1 MSKEKNEITK
11 MEFLLTLNDN
21 IIVQR
26 YYNVKG
32 YNEHAK
38 NSIELYDVVDEI
50 KSKIH
55 NNLKM
60 NTVTYMLENQYQIMV
75 DPEIMETSMTDKAED
90 FNIFIKVNDKVI
102 YQQAWDGKIYPPKV
116 RYTVDVRPHLK
127 SVLKSLT
134 EVFSTDKLTCEFME
148 YKLS

>member
-26 YYNVKG
+26 FYNVKG
-32 YNEHAK
+32 YNEESK
-38 NSIELYDVVDEI
+38 NSIELCETVQTI
-50 KSKIH
+50 KDKIH
-55 NNLKM
+55 NDLKM
-60 NTVTYMLENQYQIMV
+60 KTLTYMMDNQFQIMS
-75 DPEIMETSMTDKAED
+75 DPEILETSMTDDDES
-90 FNIFIKVNDKVI
+90 FNIFIKINDRTI
-102 YQQAWDGKIYPPKV
+102 FQHSWDGKVYPPKI

-148 YKLS
+148 YTLS

>member
-32 YNEHAK
+32 YNEDAK

-127 SVLKSLT
+127 SILKSLT